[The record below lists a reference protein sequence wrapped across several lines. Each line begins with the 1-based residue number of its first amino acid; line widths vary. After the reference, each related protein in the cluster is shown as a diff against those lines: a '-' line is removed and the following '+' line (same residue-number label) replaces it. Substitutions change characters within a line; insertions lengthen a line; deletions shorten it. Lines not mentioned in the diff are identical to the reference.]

1 MDVMSKLMVTEHGVN
16 EIQNIHRKEFGNNLN
31 KKDIRPRNLK
41 TKEPNQHNKLDS
53 GFK

>member
-1 MDVMSKLMVTEHGVN
+1 MDAMSKLIVIMHSVH
-16 EIQNIHRKEFGNNLN
+16 EILNTLRKELENNLN